1 MPRAPRRSP
10 CLLEQLTKRLRH
22 LPSNQVRLPSGWG
35 PALLLPTTFS
45 FPKGENVEEK
55 KKKKKETSPR
65 IVTPMKSVLN
75 LSKQIK
81 DPDS

>member
-55 KKKKKETSPR
+55 KKKKRNITQDCNADEIR
-65 IVTPMKSVLN
+65 AKSIQAN
-75 LSKQIK
+75 QR
-81 DPDS
+81 P